1 LEEKM
6 VYRVSADIGG
16 FEFSLEMGKIAKQ
29 ADGAAFVSYGD
40 TVVMVAACA
49 AKEAKEGRDFFP
61 LTVDYRENTYAAGK
75 IPGGFFKRE
84 GRPTEKEILT
94 SRLID
99 RPLRPLFPEGFINE
113 TQVIALVLSA
123 DKENDPDVMS
133 ITGASAAIYCS
144 PIPFYNPIGAVR
156 VGYMDS
162 QFVVNPPISK
172 LKDSSLNLTV
182 AGTEDALVMVE
193 AGASEISEEMMV
205 EALEF
210 AHGIIRK
217 LIGLQKELYEKI
229 QPVKREFVK
238 PALDAAEV
246 ERIEKEFSAKIS
258 DAMHVKGKLESY
270 AQLDIVGNEIVSS
283 VPEEEAER
291 RVQAEKIYHHV
302 MEKIFRKEMLEDK
315 RRPDGRQ
322 FNEIRPISAEVSLL
336 PRTHGSAL
344 FTRGETQ
351 ALVTATLGTADDEQR
366 MDTLEGESFK
376 RFMLHYN
383 FPPFSVGEVKPLRG
397 PGRRE
402 VGHGALAERS
412 ILPIMPSEEAFPYTV
427 RVVSDIME
435 SNGSSSMATVCGGV
449 LALMDAGVPIKAPVA
464 GVAMGLVKEG
474 DKYAILTDIAG
485 AEDHYGDMDF
495 KVAGTEKGITGLQ
508 MDIKM
513 CGIDKK
519 VMAEALAQ
527 AKEGRLFILGKM
539 SECLQNSRQEISPY
553 APRIITIQIPKDKIG
568 GVIGTGG
575 KVIRGIIE
583 QTGVKIDIED
593 DGKVNIA
600 SSDTDSAQR
609 AIRMIEDLV
618 MEAEVGKTYLGT
630 VTRLVDFG
638 AFVEIFPGT
647 EGLLHISEVADF
659 RVQDINSEFKVG
671 DQIPVKVIQ
680 IEPPNKIRLSRKAVL
695 REQAGLPPLEPSQ
708 RPPRREHSDRRP
720 GQHRDH
726 DRDRPRPR
734 GSDRGG
740 PPRRNY

>member
-1 LEEKM
+1 M
-6 VYRVSADIGG
+6 
-16 FEFSLEMGKIAKQ
+16 
-29 ADGAAFVSYGD
+29 
-40 TVVMVAACA
+40 
-49 AKEAKEGRDFFP
+49 
-61 LTVDYRENTYAAGK
+61 
-75 IPGGFFKRE
+75 
-84 GRPTEKEILT
+84 
-94 SRLID
+94 
-99 RPLRPLFPEGFINE
+99 
-113 TQVIALVLSA
+113 LSA
-123 DKENDPDVMS
+123 DKENDPDIMS
-133 ITGASAAIYCS
+133 ITGASAATYCS
-144 PIPFYNPIGAVR
+144 PIPFYNPVGAVR
-156 VGYMDS
+156 VGYMNG

-172 LKDSSLNLTV
+172 LKESSLNLTV
-182 AGTEDALVMVE
+182 VGTEDAIVMVE
-193 AGASEISEEMMV
+193 AGANEISEDMMV
-205 EALEF
+205 EALDF

-217 LIGLQKELYEKI
+217 LIDLQKELYRQI

-238 PALDAAEV
+238 PVFDAAEV
-246 ERIEKEFSAKIS
+246 ERIEKDFSKKIS
-258 DAMHVKGKLESY
+258 DALHVQGKLESY
-270 AQLDIVGNEIVSS
+270 AQLDVVHDEIVNS
-283 VPEEEAER
+283 VPEEEKER
-291 RVQAEKIYHHV
+291 RGQADKIYHHV
-302 MEKIFRKEMLEDK
+302 MEKIFRKEMLEEK
-315 RRPDGRQ
+315 RRPDGRK
-322 FNEIRPISAEVSLL
+322 FNEVRAISAEVSFL

-383 FPPFSVGEVKPLRG
+383 FPPFSVGEVKFLRG

-402 VGHGALAERS
+402 IGHGALAERS
-412 ILPIMPSEEAFPYTV
+412 ILPIMPTEEAFPYTV

-474 DKYAILTDIAG
+474 DNYAILTDIAG

-495 KVAGTEKGITGLQ
+495 KVVGTEKGITGLQ
-508 MDIKM
+508 MDIKIG
-513 CGIDKK
+513 GIDKK
-519 VMAEALAQ
+519 IMAEALAQ
-527 AKEGRLFILGKM
+527 AREGRLHILEKM
-539 SECLQNSRQEISPY
+539 TECLQTPRSEISPY

-600 SSDTDSAQR
+600 STDTDSAQR

-659 RVQDINSEFKVG
+659 RVQDINSELKVG
-671 DQIPVKVIQ
+671 DQIPVKVIS

-695 REQAGLPPLEPSQ
+695 REQAGLPPLDPAP
-708 RPPRREHSDRRP
+708 RPPRREHSDRVDAPDSGIGTATAIARIRAEET
-720 GQHRDH
+720 GADLRVAIT
-726 DRDRPRPR
+726 
-734 GSDRGG
+734 
-740 PPRRNY
+740 NVF

>member
-1 LEEKM
+1 M
-6 VYRVSADIGG
+6 THRVSTEIGG
-16 FEFSLEMGKIAKQ
+16 LEFSIEMGKVAKQ
-29 ADGAAFVSYGD
+29 ADGAAYVSYGD
-40 TVVMVAACA
+40 TVVLVAACSQ
-49 AKEAKEGRDFFP
+49 KEPKEGTDFFP

-75 IPGGFFKRE
+75 IPSGFFKRE

-99 RPLRPLFPEGFINE
+99 RPLRPLFPEGFNNE
-113 TQVIALVLSA
+113 TQIVALVLSA

-133 ITGASAAIYCS
+133 ITGASAAAYCS
-144 PIPFYNPIGAVR
+144 PIPFYNPIAGVR
-156 VGYMDS
+156 VGLMNG
-162 QFVVNPPISK
+162 QFIVNPPITR

-193 AGASEISEEMMV
+193 AGANEIPEDMMV

-210 AHGIIRK
+210 AHSIIRK
-217 LIGLQKELYEKI
+217 LIGLQKDLYERI
-229 QPVKREFVK
+229 QPKKREFVK
-238 PALDAAEV
+238 PVFDAAEY
-246 ERIEKEFSAKIS
+246 ERIEQAYAQKIS
-258 DAMHVKGKLESY
+258 EALHIKGKLENY
-270 AQLDIVGNEIVSS
+270 AHLDEIRTEIEAAF
-283 VPEEEAER
+283 PEEEAER
-291 RVQAEKIYHHV
+291 RAQAGKIFQHV
-302 MEKIFRKEMLEDK
+302 MEKILRKEILED
-315 RRPDGRQ
+315 RIRPDGRRFDEVRQ
-322 FNEIRPISAEVSLL
+322 ITAEVSLL

-383 FPPFSVGEVKPLRG
+383 FPPFSVGEVKVLRG

-412 ILPIMPSEEAFPYTV
+412 ILPVMPSEEAFPYTV
-427 RVVSDIME
+427 RVVSDILE
-435 SNGSSSMATVCGGV
+435 SNGSSSMATVCGGI

-464 GVAMGLVKEG
+464 GVAMGLVKDG

-485 AEDHYGDMDF
+485 AEDHHGDMDF

-508 MDIKM
+508 MDIKIG
-513 CGIDKK
+513 GITRQI
-519 VMAEALAQ
+519 MAEALAQ
-527 AKEGRLFILGKM
+527 AREGRLFILKRM
-539 SECLQNSRQEISPY
+539 AEFLQSPRSEISPY

-600 SSDTDSAQR
+600 STDTDSAQK

-618 MEAEVGKTYLGT
+618 MEAEVGKIYLGT

-659 RVQDINSEFKVG
+659 RVQDINSELHLG
-671 DQIPVKVIQ
+671 DQIPVKVIS
-680 IEPPNKIRLSRKAVL
+680 IDPPNKIRLSRKAVL
-695 REQAGLPPLEPSQ
+695 REQAGLPPLEPS
-708 RPPRREHSDRRP
+708 RPPQRREHSDRGR
-720 GQHRDH
+720 GGSRG
-726 DRDRPRPR
+726 DRDRDRNRHR
-734 GSDRGG
+734 GAGGQDRG
-740 PPRRNY
+740 RRY

>member
-1 LEEKM
+1 
-6 VYRVSADIGG
+6 
-16 FEFSLEMGKIAKQ
+16 
-29 ADGAAFVSYGD
+29 
-40 TVVMVAACA
+40 
-49 AKEAKEGRDFFP
+49 
-61 LTVDYRENTYAAGK
+61 
-75 IPGGFFKRE
+75 
-84 GRPTEKEILT
+84 
-94 SRLID
+94 
-99 RPLRPLFPEGFINE
+99 
-113 TQVIALVLSA
+113 
-123 DKENDPDVMS
+123 MS
-133 ITGASAAIYCS
+133 ITGASAAVYCS
-144 PIPFYNPIGAVR
+144 AIPFHNPVGAVR
-156 VGYMDS
+156 IGFMND

-182 AGTEDALVMVE
+182 VGTEDAIVMVE
-193 AGASEISEEMMV
+193 AGANEMSEEKMV
-205 EALEF
+205 EALDF

-217 LIGLQKELYEKI
+217 LIDLQKQLYQQI

-238 PALDAAEV
+238 PALDPAEV
-246 ERIEKEFSAKIS
+246 ERIEQAFGRKIS
-258 DAMHVKGKLESY
+258 DALHVAGKLESY
-270 AQLDIVGNEIVSS
+270 AQLDVVEEEIVNS
-283 VPEEEAER
+283 VPEEESER
-291 RVQAEKIYHHV
+291 RAQAGKIYHFLL
-302 MEKIFRKEMLEDK
+302 EKIFRKEMLEER

-322 FNEIRPISAEVSLL
+322 FNEVRPISAEVSLL

-412 ILPIMPSEEAFPYTV
+412 ILPIMPTEEAFPYTV

-449 LALMDAGVPIKAPVA
+449 LSLMDAGVPIKAPVA

-474 DKYAILTDIAG
+474 ESYAILTDIAG

-508 MDIKM
+508 MDIKIG
-513 CGIDKK
+513 GIDKK
-519 VMAEALAQ
+519 IMAEALAQ
-527 AKEGRLFILGKM
+527 AREGRLHILQKM
-539 SECLQNSRQEISPY
+539 MECLQNPRSEISPY
-553 APRIITIQIPKDKIG
+553 APRIITINIPKDKIG

-600 SSDTDSAQR
+600 STDTDSAQR

-659 RVQDINSEFKVG
+659 RVQDINSELKVG
-671 DQIPVKVIQ
+671 DQIPVKVIS

-695 REQAGLPPLEPSQ
+695 REQAGLPPEEPAP
-708 RPPRREHSDRRP
+708 RMPRRDHPDRGRP
-720 GQHRDH
+720 GYR
-726 DRDRPRPR
+726 DRDRDRSRPR
-734 GSDRGG
+734 GNDRGG
-740 PPRRNY
+740 HPRRNY

>member
-1 LEEKM
+1 M

-16 FEFSLEMGKIAKQ
+16 LELSIEMGKIAKQ
-29 ADGAAFVSYGD
+29 ADGAAFVTYGD
-40 TVVMVAACA
+40 TVVLVSACA
-49 AKEAKEGRDFFP
+49 AKKAKEGQGFFP
-61 LTVDYRENTYAAGK
+61 LTVDYREGTYAAGK

-84 GRPTEKEILT
+84 GRPTEKEVLT

-99 RPLRPLFPEGFINE
+99 RPMRPLFPEGYGCE
-113 TQVIALVLSA
+113 TQIVAMVLSA
-123 DKENDPDVMS
+123 DKENDPDIMS
-133 ITGASAAIYCS
+133 ITGASAATYCS

-156 VGYMDS
+156 VGYIND
-162 QFVVNPPISK
+162 QFVVNPSASK
-172 LKDSSLNLTV
+172 LKESSLNLTV
-182 AGTEDALVMVE
+182 VGTEDAIVMVE
-193 AGASEISEEMMV
+193 AGANEISEDMMV
-205 EALEF
+205 EALDF
-210 AHGIIRK
+210 GHGIIRK
-217 LIGLQKELYEKI
+217 LIELQKELYKQV

-238 PALDAAEV
+238 PTLDAAEV
-246 ERIEKEFSAKIS
+246 ARIEKGFSKKIS
-258 DAMHVKGKLESY
+258 EALHIQGKLTSY
-270 AQLDIVGNEIVSS
+270 AQLDVVRDEIVNS
-283 VPEEEAER
+283 VPEEEKDR
-291 RVQAEKIYHHV
+291 RAQADKIYHHL
-302 MEKIFRKEMLEDK
+302 MERIFRNEMLQEK
-315 RRPDGRQ
+315 RRPDGRL
-322 FNEIRPISAEVSLL
+322 FNEIRAISAEVSLL

-383 FPPFSVGEVKPLRG
+383 FPPFSVGEVKFMRG

-402 VGHGALAERS
+402 IGHGALAERS
-412 ILPIMPSEEAFPYTV
+412 ILPIMPTDEAFPYTV
-427 RVVSDIME
+427 RIVSEIME

-474 DKYAILTDIAG
+474 EAYAILTDIAG

-495 KVAGTEKGITGLQ
+495 KVAGTEKGITSLQ
-508 MDIKM
+508 MDIKVG
-513 CGIDKK
+513 GIDKK
-519 VMAEALAQ
+519 IMAEALQQ
-527 AKEGRLFILGKM
+527 AKEGRLFILQRM
-539 SECLQNSRQEISPY
+539 IECLQVSRSDISPF

-600 SSDTDSAQR
+600 STDTDSAQR

-659 RVQDINSEFKVG
+659 RVEDINTELKVG
-671 DQIPVKVIQ
+671 DQITVKVIS

-695 REQAGLPPLEPSQ
+695 REQAGLPPLEIAP
-708 RPPRREHSDRRP
+708 RPPRRDDRGGRP
-720 GQHRDH
+720 GGGGR
-726 DRDRPRPR
+726 DRDRSRPPR
-734 GSDRGG
+734 GGDRGG
-740 PPRRNY
+740 RPRF

>member
-1 LEEKM
+1 M

-16 FEFSLEMGKIAKQ
+16 LEFSIEMGRIAKQ

-40 TVVMVAACA
+40 TVVLAAACA
-49 AKEAKEGRDFFP
+49 AKLPKEGQSFFP
-61 LTVDYRENTYAAGK
+61 LTVDYRENTYAAGR

-94 SRLID
+94 SRMID
-99 RPLRPLFPEGFINE
+99 RPLRPLFPEGFSCE
-113 TQVIALVLSA
+113 TQIIAFVLSA
-123 DKENDPDVMS
+123 DKENDPDIMS
-133 ITGASAAIYCS
+133 ITGASAATYCS
-144 PIPFYNPIGAVR
+144 PIPFYNPVGAVR
-156 VGYMDS
+156 IGYMND
-162 QFVVNPPISK
+162 QFVVNPPVSK
-172 LKDSSLNLTV
+172 LKESSLNLTV
-182 AGTEDALVMVE
+182 VGTEDAIVMVE
-193 AGASEISEEMMV
+193 AGANEISEDMMV
-205 EALEF
+205 EALDF

-217 LIGLQKELYEKI
+217 LIDLQKDLYRQI
-229 QPVKREFVK
+229 QPKKREYTK
-238 PALDAAEV
+238 PVFDAAEV
-246 ERIEKEFSAKIS
+246 ERIKKGFSQKIS
-258 DAMHVKGKLESY
+258 GALHVHGKLESY
-270 AQLDIVGNEIVSS
+270 AQLDAVHDEIVNS
-283 VPEEEAER
+283 VPEEEKER
-291 RVQAEKIYHHV
+291 RGQADKIYHLV
-302 MEKIFRKEMLEDK
+302 MEQIFRKEMLEAK
-315 RRPDGRQ
+315 RRPDGRK
-322 FNEIRPISAEVSLL
+322 FNEVRAISAEVSFL

-366 MDTLEGESFK
+366 MDTLEGESHK

-383 FPPFSVGEVKPLRG
+383 FPPFSVGEVKFLRG

-402 VGHGALAERS
+402 IGHGALAERS
-412 ILPIMPSEEAFPYTV
+412 ILPIMPTEEAFPYTV

-474 DKYAILTDIAG
+474 DNYAILTDIAG

-495 KVAGTEKGITGLQ
+495 KVVGTEKGITALQ
-508 MDIKM
+508 MDIKIG
-513 CGIDKK
+513 GIDKK
-519 VMAEALAQ
+519 IMAEALAQ
-527 AKEGRLFILGKM
+527 AREGRLHILEKM
-539 SECLQNSRQEISPY
+539 AECLQTPRSEISPY

-600 SSDTDSAQR
+600 STDTDSAQR

-659 RVQDINSEFKVG
+659 RVQDINSELKVG
-671 DQIPVKVIQ
+671 DQIAVKVIS

-695 REQAGLPPLEPSQ
+695 REQAGLPPLDPAP
-708 RPPRREHSDRRP
+708 RPPRREHSDRGRP
-720 GQHRDH
+720 GFRDRDH
-726 DRDRPRPR
+726 GDRSHPR
-734 GSDRGG
+734 GGDRGG

>member
-1 LEEKM
+1 
-6 VYRVSADIGG
+6 
-16 FEFSLEMGKIAKQ
+16 
-29 ADGAAFVSYGD
+29 
-40 TVVMVAACA
+40 
-49 AKEAKEGRDFFP
+49 
-61 LTVDYRENTYAAGK
+61 
-75 IPGGFFKRE
+75 
-84 GRPTEKEILT
+84 
-94 SRLID
+94 
-99 RPLRPLFPEGFINE
+99 
-113 TQVIALVLSA
+113 
-123 DKENDPDVMS
+123 
-133 ITGASAAIYCS
+133 
-144 PIPFYNPIGAVR
+144 
-156 VGYMDS
+156 
-162 QFVVNPPISK
+162 
-172 LKDSSLNLTV
+172 
-182 AGTEDALVMVE
+182 MVE
-193 AGASEISEEMMV
+193 AGANEISEDQMV
-205 EALEF
+205 EALDF

-217 LIGLQKELYEKI
+217 LIDLQKELYAQI
-229 QPVKREFVK
+229 QPVKREFAV

-246 ERIEKEFSAKIS
+246 ARIEKEYSRKIS
-258 DAMHVKGKLESY
+258 DALHLKGKLESY
-270 AQLDIVGNEIVSS
+270 AQLDIVEQEIVDS
-283 VPEEEAER
+283 VPAEETDR
-291 RVQAEKIYHHV
+291 RVQAGKIYHYL
-302 MEKIFRKEMLEDK
+302 MERIFRKEMLEER

-322 FNEIRPISAEVSLL
+322 FNEVRPIAAEVSLL

-402 VGHGALAERS
+402 IGHGALAERS
-412 ILPIMPSEEAFPYTV
+412 ILPIMPTEEAFPYTV

-435 SNGSSSMATVCGGV
+435 SNGSSSMATICGGV

-474 DKYAILTDIAG
+474 ENYAILTDIAG

-495 KVAGTEKGITGLQ
+495 KVAGTENGITGLQ
-508 MDIKM
+508 MDIKIG
-513 CGIDKK
+513 GIDKK
-519 VMAEALAQ
+519 IMAEALAQ
-527 AKEGRLFILGKM
+527 AKEGRLHILHKM
-539 SECLQNSRQEISPY
+539 MECLQTSRSEISPF

-600 SSDTDSAQR
+600 STDTDSAQR

-659 RVQDINSEFKVG
+659 RVQDINSELKVG
-671 DQIPVKVIQ
+671 DQIMVKVIS

-695 REQAGLPPLEPSQ
+695 REQAGLPPQDPAP
-708 RPPRREHSDRRP
+708 RPPRREHSDRGRP
-720 GQHRDH
+720 GGYR
-726 DRDRPRPR
+726 DRDRDRDRSRPR
-734 GSDRGG
+734 GGDRGG
-740 PPRRNY
+740 PPRRNF

>member
-1 LEEKM
+1 M

-16 FEFSLEMGKIAKQ
+16 LEFSIEMGRVAKQ

-40 TVVMVAACA
+40 TVVLVAACA
-49 AKEAKEGRDFFP
+49 AKEAREGQDFFP

-84 GRPTEKEILT
+84 GRLTEKETLT
-94 SRLID
+94 CRLID
-99 RPLRPLFPEGFINE
+99 RPLRPLFPEGFKCE

-123 DKENDPDVMS
+123 DKENDPDIMS

-144 PIPFYNPIGAVR
+144 AIPFHNPIGAVR
-156 VGYMDS
+156 IGLMNGQY
-162 QFVVNPPISK
+162 VVNPPISK
-172 LKDSSLNLTV
+172 LKESSLNLTV
-182 AGTEDALVMVE
+182 VGTEDAIVMVE
-193 AGASEISEEMMV
+193 AGANEISEDQMV
-205 EALEF
+205 EALDF

-217 LIGLQKELYEKI
+217 LIDLQKELYAQI
-229 QPVKREFVK
+229 QPVKREFTV

-246 ERIEKEFSAKIS
+246 ERIEKEYSRKIS
-258 DAMHVKGKLESY
+258 DALHLKGKLESY
-270 AQLDIVGNEIVSS
+270 AQLDVVEQEIVDS
-283 VPEEEAER
+283 VPAEETVR
-291 RVQAEKIYHHV
+291 RIQAGKIYHYL
-302 MEKIFRKEMLEDK
+302 MERIFRREMLEEK

-322 FNEIRPISAEVSLL
+322 FNEVRSISAEVSLL

-402 VGHGALAERS
+402 IGHGALAERS
-412 ILPIMPSEEAFPYTV
+412 ILPIMPTEEAFPYTV

-435 SNGSSSMATVCGGV
+435 SNGSSSMATICGGV

-474 DKYAILTDIAG
+474 ENYAILTDIAG

-495 KVAGTEKGITGLQ
+495 KVAGTENGITGLQ
-508 MDIKM
+508 MDIKIG
-513 CGIDKK
+513 GIDKK
-519 VMAEALAQ
+519 IMAEALAQ
-527 AKEGRLFILGKM
+527 AKEGRLHILHKM
-539 SECLQNSRQEISPY
+539 MECLQTSRSEISPF

-600 SSDTDSAQR
+600 STDTDSAQR

-659 RVQDINSEFKVG
+659 RVQDINSELKVG
-671 DQIPVKVIQ
+671 DQIPVKVIS

-695 REQAGLPPLEPSQ
+695 REQAGLPPQDPAP
-708 RPPRREHSDRRP
+708 RPPRREHSDRGRP
-720 GQHRDH
+720 GGYR
-726 DRDRPRPR
+726 DRDRDRDRSRPR
-734 GSDRGG
+734 GGDRGG
-740 PPRRNY
+740 PPRRNF

>member
-1 LEEKM
+1 M
-6 VYRVSADIGG
+6 VHRVSADIGG
-16 FEFSLEMGKIAKQ
+16 LEFSIEMGRIAKQ
-29 ADGAAFVSYGD
+29 ADGAAYVSYGD
-40 TVVMVAACA
+40 TVVLVAACA
-49 AKEAKEGRDFFP
+49 AKEAKEGQDFFP

-99 RPLRPLFPEGFINE
+99 RPLRPLFPEGFSNE
-113 TQVIALVLSA
+113 TQIIALVLSA
-123 DKENDPDVMS
+123 DKENDPDVMG
-133 ITGASAAIYCS
+133 ITGASAAVYCS

-156 VGYMDS
+156 VGYMDG
-162 QFVVNPPISK
+162 QFVANPPISK

-182 AGTEDALVMVE
+182 AGTEDAIVMVE
-193 AGASEISEEMMV
+193 AGANEVSEELMV
-205 EALEF
+205 EALDF
-210 AHGIIRK
+210 AHGIIRQ
-217 LIGLQKELYEKI
+217 LVALQKELYEKV

-238 PALDAAEV
+238 PELDAAEV
-246 ERIEKEFSAKIS
+246 SRIEQEFSSKIS
-258 DAMHVKGKLESY
+258 EALHIKGKLESY
-270 AQLDIVGNEIVSS
+270 ARLDAIKKEIVDS
-283 VPEEEAER
+283 VPEEETAR
-291 RVQAEKIYHHV
+291 RAQAAKIYDMV
-302 MEKIFRKEMLEDK
+302 MEKIFRKEMLEEK

-383 FPPFSVGEVKPLRG
+383 FPPFSVGEVKFMRG

-402 VGHGALAERS
+402 IGHGALAERS

-435 SNGSSSMATVCGGV
+435 SNGSSSMATICGGV

-474 DKYAILTDIAG
+474 DNYAILTDIAG

-519 VMAEALAQ
+519 IMAEALAQ
-527 AKEGRLFILGKM
+527 AKEGRLFILKRM
-539 SECLQNSRQEISPY
+539 AECLESTRQEISPY

-600 SSDTDSAQR
+600 STDTDSAQR

-618 MEAEVGKTYLGT
+618 MEAEVGKTYLGN

-659 RVQDINSEFKVG
+659 RVQDINTELKVG
-671 DQIPVKVIQ
+671 DQIPVKVIS

-695 REQAGLPPLEPSQ
+695 REQAGLPPVEPS

-720 GQHRDH
+720 PRRDE
-726 DRDRPRPR
+726 RERPR
-734 GSDRGG
+734 SRGG
-740 PPRRNY
+740 ERGGRRNF

>member
-1 LEEKM
+1 M
-6 VYRVSADIGG
+6 VHRVSAEIGG
-16 FEFSLEMGKIAKQ
+16 LEFSIEMGKIAKQ

-49 AKEAKEGRDFFP
+49 AKEAKVGQGFFP

-99 RPLRPLFPEGFINE
+99 RPMRPLFPEGFSNE
-113 TQVIALVLSA
+113 TQIIAFVLSA
-123 DKENDPDVMS
+123 DKENDPDIMS
-133 ITGASAAIYCS
+133 ITGASAAAYCS
-144 PIPFYNPIGAVR
+144 PIPFYSPIGAVR
-156 VGYMDS
+156 VGFMND

-172 LKDSSLNLTV
+172 LKESTLNLTV
-182 AGTEDALVMVE
+182 AGTEDAIVMVE
-193 AGASEISEEMMV
+193 AGANEISEEMMV

-217 LIGLQKELYEKI
+217 LIGLQKELYDKI

-238 PALDAAEV
+238 PSLDQAEV
-246 ERIEKEFSAKIS
+246 ERIEREFSAKIS
-258 DAMHVKGKLESY
+258 DALHVSGKLESY
-270 AQLDIVGNEIVSS
+270 AQLDRVMEEIVNS
-283 VPEEEAER
+283 VPEEDTEKR
-291 RVQAEKIYHHV
+291 HQAEKIYHHV
-302 MEKIFRKEMLEDK
+302 MEKIFRNEMLEQR

-322 FNEIRPISAEVSLL
+322 FNEIRPIAAEVSLL

-412 ILPIMPSEEAFPYTV
+412 IAPIMPSEEAFPYTV

-435 SNGSSSMATVCGGV
+435 SNGSSSMATVCGGI
-449 LALMDAGVPIKAPVA
+449 LALMDAGVPIKSPVA

-474 DKYAILTDIAG
+474 DNYVILTDIAG

-519 VMAEALAQ
+519 IMAEALAQ
-527 AKEGRLFILGKM
+527 AREGRLFILNKM
-539 SECLQNSRQEISPY
+539 TECLQISRQEISPY

-600 SSDTDSAQR
+600 STDTDSAQR

-618 MEAEVGKTYLGT
+618 MEAEIGKTYLGT

-659 RVQDINSEFKVG
+659 RVQDINSELKVG
-671 DQIPVKVIQ
+671 DQIPVKVIS

-695 REQAGLPPLEPSQ
+695 REQAGLPPLEPSP
-708 RPPRREHSDRRP
+708 RPPRRDHSDRGP
-720 GQHRDH
+720 GQ
-726 DRDRPRPR
+726 RDRGHERDRRPR
-734 GSDRGG
+734 GGDRGG
-740 PPRRNY
+740 HSRRNY

>member
-1 LEEKM
+1 M

-16 FEFSLEMGKIAKQ
+16 LEFSIEMGKIAKQ
-29 ADGAAFVSYGD
+29 ADGAAYVCYGD
-40 TVVMVAACA
+40 TVVLVTACA
-49 AKEAKEGRDFFP
+49 MRQAKEGQDFFP

-99 RPLRPLFPEGFINE
+99 RPMRPLFPEGFNCE
-113 TQVIALVLSA
+113 TQIVAMVLSA
-123 DKENDPDVMS
+123 DKENDPDIMS
-133 ITGASAAIYCS
+133 ITGASAATYCS
-144 PIPFYNPIGAVR
+144 PIPFYNPIGAGR
-156 VGYMDS
+156 VGLMDG

-172 LKDSSLNLTV
+172 LKESSLNLTV
-182 AGTEDALVMVE
+182 AGTEDAIVMVE
-193 AGASEISEEMMV
+193 AGANEISEEQMV
-205 EALEF
+205 EALDF

-217 LIGLQKELYEKI
+217 LIVMQKDLYRQI
-229 QPVKREFVK
+229 QPVKREFAK
-238 PALDAAEV
+238 QELDAAEV
-246 ERIEKEFSAKIS
+246 QRIENEFGRKIS
-258 DAMHVKGKLESY
+258 EALHIKGKLESN
-270 AQLDIVGNEIVSS
+270 AQLDAVKNEIVNS
-283 VPEEEAER
+283 VPEEEKER
-291 RVQAEKIYHHV
+291 RDQADKIFHHL
-302 MEKIFRKEMLEDK
+302 MEKIFRKEILEEK
-315 RRPDGRQ
+315 RRPDGRE

-383 FPPFSVGEVKPLRG
+383 FPPFSVGEVKFLRG

-402 VGHGALAERS
+402 IGHGALAERS
-412 ILPIMPSEEAFPYTV
+412 ILPVMPTEEAFPYTV

-435 SNGSSSMATVCGGV
+435 SIGSSSMATVCGGV
-449 LALMDAGVPIKAPVA
+449 LALMDAGVPIKAPFA

-474 DKYAILTDIAG
+474 DRYAILTDIAG

-508 MDIKM
+508 MDIKIS
-513 CGIDKK
+513 GLDKSI
-519 VMAEALAQ
+519 MAEALAQ
-527 AKEGRLFILGKM
+527 AKEGRLHILRKM
-539 SECLQNSRQEISPY
+539 MECLEKSRPEISPY

-583 QTGVKIDIED
+583 QTGAKIDIED

-600 SSDTDSAQR
+600 STDTDSAQR

-659 RVQDINSEFKVG
+659 RVQDINSELKVG
-671 DQIPVKVIQ
+671 DQIPVKVIS

-695 REQAGLPPLEPSQ
+695 REQAGLPPEDPAP
-708 RPPRREHSDRRP
+708 RPQRREHPDRGGRP
-720 GQHRDH
+720 AGFRERD
-726 DRDRPRPR
+726 RERPRPR
-734 GSDRGG
+734 SGDRSGH
-740 PPRRNY
+740 PRRNY

>member
-1 LEEKM
+1 M
-6 VYRVSADIGG
+6 VHRVSAEIGG
-16 FEFSLEMGKIAKQ
+16 LEFSIEMGRIAKQ

-40 TVVMVAACA
+40 TVVFVAACA
-49 AKEAKEGRDFFP
+49 AKVAKEGQDFFP

-84 GRPTEKEILT
+84 GRPTEKEVLT

-99 RPLRPLFPEGFINE
+99 RPMRPLFAEGFSNE
-113 TQVIALVLSA
+113 TQIIAMVLSA
-123 DKENDPDVMS
+123 DKENDPDIMG
-133 ITGASAAIYCS
+133 ITGASAAAYCS
-144 PIPFYNPIGAVR
+144 PIPFNNPIGAVR
-156 VGYMDS
+156 VGYMND

-193 AGASEISEEMMV
+193 AGANEISEDMMV
-205 EALEF
+205 EALDF

-217 LIGLQKELYEKI
+217 LIALQKELYEKV
-229 QPVKREFVK
+229 QPVKRQVTK
-238 PALDAAEV
+238 PELDAAEV
-246 ERIEKEFSAKIS
+246 ARIEKDFSAKIS
-258 DAMHVKGKLESY
+258 EAMHVKGKLESY
-270 AQLDIVGNEIVSS
+270 AQLDKVKDEIIAS
-283 VPEEEAER
+283 VPEEETEKR
-291 RVQAEKIYHHV
+291 KQAAKIYHHV
-302 MEKIFRKEMLEDK
+302 MERIFRTEMLEQR

-322 FNEIRPISAEVSLL
+322 FNEIRPISGEVSLL

-383 FPPFSVGEVKPLRG
+383 FPPFSVGETKPLRG

-402 VGHGALAERS
+402 IGHGALAERS
-412 ILPIMPSEEAFPYTV
+412 IAPIMPTEEAFPYTV

-474 DKYAILTDIAG
+474 DSYAILTDIAG

-519 VMAEALAQ
+519 IMAEALAQ
-527 AKEGRLFILGKM
+527 AKEGRLFILRRM
-539 SECLQNSRQEISPY
+539 TECLENARQEISPY

-600 SSDTDSAQR
+600 STDTDSAQR

-659 RVQDINSEFKVG
+659 RVQDINSELKVG
-671 DQIPVKVIQ
+671 DQIPVKVIS

-695 REQAGLPPLEPSQ
+695 REQAGLPPLDPAP
-708 RPPRREHSDRRP
+708 RPPRRDHPDRRP
-720 GQHRDH
+720 GGHRD
-726 DRDRPRPR
+726 DRRPR
-734 GSDRGG
+734 GGDRGG
-740 PPRRNY
+740 HRRNY